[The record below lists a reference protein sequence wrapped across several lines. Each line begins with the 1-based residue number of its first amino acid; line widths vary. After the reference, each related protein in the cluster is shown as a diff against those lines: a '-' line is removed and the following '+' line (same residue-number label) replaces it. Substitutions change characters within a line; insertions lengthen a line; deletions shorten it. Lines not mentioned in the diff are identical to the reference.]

1 MKFRYKIIDL
11 LNKKI
16 IEEAK
21 SFDEAKELL
30 NTYSERNKKNM
41 GIKYEK
47 MILCGILREAFY

>member
-1 MKFRYKIIDL
+1 MTFKWKIL
-11 LNKKI
+11 RFYNKEI
-16 IEEAK
+16 IGEAK

-47 MILCGILREAFY
+47 IILCGILREVL

>member
-1 MKFRYKIIDL
+1 MKFKYKIIDL
-11 LNKKI
+11 LDKKI

-47 MILCGILREAFY
+47 IILCGILREVL

>member
-1 MKFRYKIIDL
+1 MKFKYKIIDL
-11 LNKKI
+11 LDKKI

-47 MILCGILREAFY
+47 IILCGILREVLY